1 MKRPV
6 DPKRPLAILTVVLA
20 LALLAALL
28 WGRYRGVEPLPLRT
42 EEAKAFAQEIKA
54 LGADRVSVRYGYP
67 QWAEITIQG
76 KDFSPEETA
85 QIRARTLDLLAD
97 PAFQAGFARAYA
109 ARYASAPAS
118 IDPPEGA
125 APNAAVVASLILRT
139 DGELTA
145 EKHLSQFPFE
155 SWND

>member
-28 WGRYRGVEPLPLRT
+28 WGRSRGVEPLPLRT

-76 KDFSPEETA
+76 M
-85 QIRARTLDLLAD
+85 L
-97 PAFQAGFARAYA
+97 
-109 ARYASAPAS
+109 
-118 IDPPEGA
+118 
-125 APNAAVVASLILRT
+125 
-139 DGELTA
+139 
-145 EKHLSQFPFE
+145 
-155 SWND
+155 

>member
-54 LGADRVSVRYGYP
+54 LGADRVSVRYGTPSGRRSPSRERTSPRRRRRRSGRGPWTCWRTPPFRRALPGPMPPATPPPLRPSIRRRGRCPTP
-67 QWAEITIQG
+67 QS
-76 KDFSPEETA
+76 SP
-85 QIRARTLDLLAD
+85 R
-97 PAFQAGFARAYA
+97 
-109 ARYASAPAS
+109 
-118 IDPPEGA
+118 
-125 APNAAVVASLILRT
+125 
-139 DGELTA
+139 
-145 EKHLSQFPFE
+145 
-155 SWND
+155 

>member
-1 MKRPV
+1 MGGDHHPGKG
-6 DPKRPLAILTVVLA
+6 
-20 LALLAALL
+20 LLP
-28 WGRYRGVEPLPLRT
+28 GGD
-42 EEAKAFAQEIKA
+42 
-54 LGADRVSVRYGYP
+54 GADPG
-67 QWAEITIQG
+67 
-76 KDFSPEETA
+76 
-85 QIRARTLDLLAD
+85 
-97 PAFQAGFARAYA
+97 AFQAGFARAYA

-155 SWND
+155 SWNN

>member
-76 KDFSPEETA
+76 KDFSPRRRRRSGRGPWTCWRTPPFRRA
-85 QIRARTLDLLAD
+85 LPGPMPPATPPPLRPSIRRRGRRPT
-97 PAFQAGFARAYA
+97 PQSSPR
-109 ARYASAPAS
+109 
-118 IDPPEGA
+118 
-125 APNAAVVASLILRT
+125 
-139 DGELTA
+139 
-145 EKHLSQFPFE
+145 
-155 SWND
+155 

>member
-97 PAFQAGFARAYA
+97 PAQLDAFRAHVEEAGYTFMAMSAATHQGTRELVQAIA
-109 ARYASAPAS
+109 ARLAEL
-118 IDPPEGA
+118 PPV
-125 APNAAVVASLILRT
+125 AVY
-139 DGELTA
+139 E
-145 EKHLSQFPFE
+145 P
-155 SWND
+155 